1 MLLAQKRTVH
11 YLLNGLK
18 EANTGFY
25 NSPKKKK
32 ERKKKQQFLKT
43 ENAFFAASKDFFIQ
57 KINGYMEHH
66 RKVYILATYF
76 HSLLNRGT
84 STRKQVLCSHPLKC
98 FTRVY
103 WRKATRRWLS
113 NVSPLIWNLR
123 TKSGNWVNPTW
134 AAHQTADTTPIQSW
148 TGNQPWYK
156 ISRLELQ
163 HQYQRIIPELAV
175 LSCRQAPNA

>member
-1 MLLAQKRTVH
+1 MEIKSFSSEDFSSQPAPRLQVLRPSQHPSQGLIPEEQACHSRPMFMLLAQKRTVH
-11 YLLNGLK
+11 YFLNGLK

-103 WRKATRRWLS
+103 WRKVTRRWLS
-113 NVSPLIWNLR
+113 NVSPLI
-123 TKSGNWVNPTW
+123 
-134 AAHQTADTTPIQSW
+134 
-148 TGNQPWYK
+148 
-156 ISRLELQ
+156 
-163 HQYQRIIPELAV
+163 
-175 LSCRQAPNA
+175 